1 VIAAVQARRRAL
13 LATLGRVGFAQQSQ
27 LTDQQCRMKDIKS
40 QVVSVKARALEA
52 TAASSD
58 AVCVAAYADVLST
71 LESLPAAA
79 VGGRVLEAP
88 AVSGTFEAKM
98 DVAPAL
104 MAVNRMGEVL
114 DDVKPQVIIFLLS
127 FLCHFFA
134 YFCLFL
140 SCYCYFFVCVCLFVL
155 FV

>member
-1 VIAAVQARRRAL
+1 MQARRRAL
-13 LATLGRVGFAQQSQ
+13 LASLGRVGFAQQSQ

-40 QVVSVKARALEA
+40 QVASVKVRSFEA

-58 AVCVAAYADVLST
+58 AVCVATYADVLPT

-79 VGGRVLEAP
+79 VGGRILEAP
-88 AVSGTFEAKM
+88 AASGKLEANM

-114 DDVKPQVIIFLLS
+114 DDVKPQVIFLLS
-127 FLCHFFA
+127 FTFPFFV
-134 YFCLFL
+134 YVCLFL
-140 SCYCYFFVCVCLFVL
+140 SCFCYSFCFLCLFVL